1 MNRYNTLQWVVQRML
16 TDSNDIQKI
25 REACEAISV
34 DYIEVDII
42 PFTDQLPDFPL
53 DKQSIFYGSTNFMN
67 LVYTHPELSKGLFLD
82 KKIFTIENY
91 LMQWQSYMLNSTA
104 LVVTFQELM
113 DMPYDEEQ
121 LLFIRPNEDSKAFA
135 GETRPFKDIT
145 DWYHRLKQIENTNL
159 SLETK
164 IIVGEPY
171 NIKKEWRLWIVDKKV
186 VAASQYREYFKL
198 KKVEGC
204 PPEVTAFAEQRCQEY
219 TPHSVFVMDI
229 GLCGDSLYIIECNC
243 MNSAG
248 FYKAD
253 IAQIIHSVTDYFI
266 NKS

>member
-1 MNRYNTLQWVVQRML
+1 MNRYNSLQWVVQRML

-25 REACEAISV
+25 RQACESV
-34 DYIEVDII
+34 SIDFFEVDII
-42 PFTDQLPDFPL
+42 PFTDQLPEFPL

-67 LVYTHPELSKGLFLD
+67 LVYAHPELRKGLFLD
-82 KKIFTIENY
+82 KVAFTIENY
-91 LMQWQSYMLNSTA
+91 LSKWQRYMLNSDA

-113 DMPYDEEQ
+113 AMPYNEDQ

-135 GETRPFKDIT
+135 GETRFFKDIA
-145 DWYHRLKQIENTNL
+145 DWYYRLTQIENINL
-159 SLETK
+159 SLDTK

-171 NIKKEWRLWIVDKKV
+171 NIKKEWRLWIVNKKV

-204 PPEVTAFAEQRCQEY
+204 PQEVIAFAEQRCQEY
-219 TPHSVFVMDI
+219 TPHPIFVMDI
-229 GLCGDSLYIIECNC
+229 GHCGDSLYIIECNC

-253 IAQIIHSVTDYFI
+253 IAQIIHSVTNSFA
-266 NKS
+266 NMF